1 MALSLDV
8 RVENRWGI
16 MPLAA
21 RAAAELSSGAS
32 LTIRQVFDPRLNALN
47 VVRLL
52 MAVGVIFW
60 HSFPLTGTDIAFDP
74 LRQFV
79 AEVWVDGFFAVSGFL
94 ITASWMRRPEVRE
107 YLLARAIR
115 IIPGFYVC
123 LLITAFVVAPI
134 GVAMQGGSAI
144 RLLLSPPRSSTW
156 GRILASGSSNEESA
170 TPLPACRTRAPGN
183 GSLWTLGWE
192 VLCYLGVMALGVA
205 GLLKHQWCL
214 PSAFAASWLLLLAT
228 HVTGMDGHP
237 AAAARF
243 SIMFL
248 AGALVFQYQDRLRC
262 TWPMVAM
269 ACAVTLAS
277 MWLPDY
283 RFVGAV
289 FWSYAV
295 ISVGALVKSKHLV
308 MRNDISYGVYIY
320 AFPVQQ
326 LLYLGVGAINQALF
340 SVIAMALTI
349 PLAAASW
356 FVIEKPAKRLR
367 GILGSQLPAQGR
379 TAESEAVSAAPARP
393 R

>member
-1 MALSLDV
+1 
-8 RVENRWGI
+8 

-123 LLITAFVVAPI
+123 LVITAFVVAPI

-144 RLLLSPPRSSTW
+144 RLLLSPAPFEYVGSNLGVWILQRGVGDTPSGVPHPGTW
-156 GRILASGSSNEESA
+156 
-170 TPLPACRTRAPGN
+170 N

-205 GLLKHQWCL
+205 GLLKHRWCL

-308 MRNDISYGVYIY
+308 MRNDISYGLYIY

-367 GILGSQLPAQGR
+367 GILGSQLPVQGR